1 VVRQLLARDLLAV
14 VGEYQT
20 LAITPSSGEVLRG
33 ERKVML
39 RRDAAMP
46 KAPRASR
53 RSAAAGAAATQVEAA
68 DLSAADAAVFEQL
81 RTWRGATAR
90 EQSLP
95 AYTVFQN
102 TTLRAIAMARPATLA
117 ELSEINGVGEAK
129 LAKYGEQVL
138 ELLAGVTEP

>member
-1 VVRQLLARDLLAV
+1 
-14 VGEYQT
+14 
-20 LAITPSSGEVLRG
+20 VLRG
-33 ERKVML
+33 DRLVML
-39 RRDAAMP
+39 RRDVPTP
-46 KAPRASR
+46 KAPRAGR
-53 RSAAAGAAATQVEAA
+53 RSAAAGAGATPAEAA

-81 RTWRGATAR
+81 RAWRGATAR

-102 TTLRAIAMARPATLA
+102 ATLRAIAMARPATLA

-138 ELLAGVTEP
+138 DLLASVDEP